1 MSQTLAAVSLLGRD
15 YPDLG
20 PVASVGLPR
29 AGGLALSRGLE
40 PKAYA
45 HTDPNEDAA
54 LVALGESG
62 VLLAVTDGYNG
73 AAAAE
78 LGLGFTQRRAA
89 ALLDACAAGAG
100 AGGEP
105 FERAVRSLL
114 VELREALRA
123 VEPSRSCLLIA
134 ALVGRRC
141 DFASFGDCSLFR
153 GSQSTPLNVTNELVL
168 SPTLGERKLP
178 TNLWLGSFERA
189 DGERV
194 ALVTDGVTNFAPRPQ
209 EIAQLLAS
217 ARDDTRAA
225 RAIAELA
232 LRGGAGDNV
241 AVSVSGAPYAA

>member
-1 MSQTLAAVSLLGRD
+1 MPQSLAAVSLFGRD

-20 PVASVGLPR
+20 PIASVGLPR

-54 LVALGESG
+54 LVARGENG
-62 VLLAVTDGYNG
+62 VLLAVADGYNG

-78 LGLGFTQRRAA
+78 LGLSFTQRRTT
-89 ALLDACAAGAG
+89 ALLDACAAGG
-100 AGGEP
+100 QS
-105 FERAVRSLL
+105 FEREVRALL
-114 VELREALRA
+114 VELGEALRP

-134 ALVGRRC
+134 ALVGSRC

-153 GSQSTPLNVTNELVL
+153 ASQTTPLNVTNELVL
-168 SPTLGERKLP
+168 SPKLGERKLP
-178 TNLWLGSFERA
+178 TPLWLGSFERS
-189 DGERV
+189 GQERV
-194 ALVTDGVTNFAPRPQ
+194 ALVTDGVTNFAPGPHQIVR
-209 EIAQLLAS
+209 LLES
-217 ARDDTRAA
+217 APDDTRAA

-241 AVSVSGAPYAA
+241 AVAVSGSEPQA